1 MANDTSWY
9 LNRPEGKSGPH
20 TWAEMQSLAAQGQ
33 ITPQDWVWNPAAPRW
48 VRAAQVPGL
57 LAAPAARPAPS
68 RTPLYLGIGCG
79 VLGLAALCCLAVI
92 LLLPKSSPDTPSR
105 TRLGTLSVDSSGGS
119 FSADGLSLTV
129 PPGSASESL
138 ELELFREDADPAAV
152 EGSDFRSRGVVITG
166 PLDRLQGPLQIGLSV
181 PAEYLTSGDTVLV
194 LEEEVISP
202 SGGPAVNVRV
212 LPTQADADSGQLV
225 AVLESPGA
233 GPVGFRSG
241 AGVLASQARRP
252 APQPADAE
260 PPTIT
265 IRAEDGWVYHG
276 FVSNHFRVSYRG
288 RVVNAEMVRRG
299 VELLE
304 EQRQLIED
312 HNFPFTGV
320 TVTDVT
326 LQPLKDKAGQFVP
339 SRLGASSCTLQ
350 LANRFFYDEGFFT
363 DQYSELQATVGHELL
378 HLAQFIADPRW
389 ASTKAVSPLPTLWLD
404 EATSTW
410 FEAIAVG
417 NPDYISPNAQENIRF
432 FESPLFGA
440 PLDQAQNHGYGASF
454 FLRALAARY
463 GDRWI
468 AEIYN
473 QLRAGTRS
481 GTANEALYNALD
493 QQGSSPGME
502 WVPFLETF
510 FTTPYILSANFEGPP
525 SDYAAVIN
533 AARTAN
539 GSDYTVSFTPNK
551 KLNASSSTAP
561 GTLLAGEPASLQAN
575 FQLGGL
581 SAAALSLSFSEKDDT
596 QAAFTQPSQVIIA
609 VDAPADAGVL
619 VYGLE
624 SLTGMYTSLA
634 GAPFAYLSSRDPASQ
649 TGSQILVEDFGPDGS
664 GSGLSQLLLIP
675 FNSRS
680 SLSDPTQTARITVQ
694 ITFLGSLLPP
704 PVVDDNPP
712 AEEFPTE
719 PPPAD
724 APTAPPESSHVCQGM
739 TVETLRSPL
748 MHTSRCWLTCFGIG
762 SGTPS
767 DAEIQACI
775 DANQ

>member
-1 MANDTSWY
+1 MANDPSWY
-9 LNRPEGKSGPH
+9 LNRPQGKSGPH
-20 TWAEMQSLAAQGQ
+20 TWAELQSLAAQGQ
-33 ITPQDWVWNPAAPRW
+33 VSPQDGVWSPAAQCW
-48 VRAAQVPGL
+48 LRAAQVPGL
-57 LAAPAARPAPS
+57 LPAPAARPRPN

-92 LLLPKSSPDTPSR
+92 LLLPRSSPDTPSR

-119 FSADGLSLTV
+119 FSADGISLTV
-129 PPGSASESL
+129 PPGSAPESL
-138 ELELFREDADPAAV
+138 ELELFREDSDPTEV
-152 EGSDFRSRGVVITG
+152 EGSDYRSRGVILSG
-166 PLDRLQGPLQIGLSV
+166 PLESLQGPLQIGLSV
-181 PAEYLTSGDTVLV
+181 PDEYLSSGDTYLI
-194 LEEEVISP
+194 LEEEVLSP

-212 LPTQADADSGQLV
+212 LPTQVDAEAGQLL
-225 AVLESPGA
+225 AVLENSGT
-233 GPVGFRSG
+233 GPVGMSSG
-241 AGVLASQARRP
+241 AGVLAAQARRP
-252 APQPADAE
+252 AAQAAA
-260 PPTIT
+260 PTAVT
-265 IRAEDGWVYHG
+265 IRAENGWVFDG
-276 FVSNHFRVSYRG
+276 FVSDHFRVSYRG
-288 RVVNAEMVRRG
+288 RVVSAEMVRRG

-312 HNFPFTGV
+312 YNFTFTGV
-320 TVTDVT
+320 TVTEVT
-326 LQPLKDKAGQFVP
+326 LQPLKDKAGLFVP

-363 DQYSELQATVGHELL
+363 DQYTELQATVGHELL
-378 HLAQFIADPRW
+378 HLAQFTADPRW
-389 ASTKAVSPLPTLWLD
+389 AATKAVSPLPTLWLD
-404 EATSTW
+404 EAASTW
-410 FEAIAVG
+410 FEAAAVG
-417 NPDYISPNAQENIRF
+417 NPDYISPNAQQNVRF
-432 FESPLFGA
+432 FENPLFGA

-463 GDRWI
+463 GERWV

-473 QLRAGTRS
+473 QLRAGTPS

-493 QQGSSPGME
+493 QQGSSPGLE

-510 FTTPYILSANFEGPP
+510 FTTPYILSADFGGPP
-525 SDYAAVIN
+525 ISHAAAIQ
-533 AARTAN
+533 AARTAD
-539 GSDYTVSFTPNK
+539 GSDYTVSFTPNQ
-551 KLNASSSTAP
+551 KLNAAASTAS
-561 GTLLAGEPASLQAN
+561 GTLLAGEPASLQAS
-575 FQLGGL
+575 FSLGGL

-596 QAAFTQPSQVIIA
+596 LEAFTQPSQVIIA

-624 SLTGMYTSLA
+624 SSSGLYYPLA

-649 TGSQILVEDFGPDGS
+649 TGSQMFIEDFGPDGS

-680 SLSDPTQTARITVQ
+680 SLRDPNQTANITLQ

-712 AEEFPTE
+712 PEEFPTE

-724 APTAPPESSHVCQGM
+724 NPTTPPESSHVCQGM